1 MASELQPD
9 VGEVL
14 QEEPY
19 QMPVTGEVSVCGPV
33 RTQELP
39 RKGAATRTR
48 TVDDTTYVRVL
59 EADKRRGKAVLM
71 SMDAEMYVSFSDANM
86 QAPSSAA
93 AVWPKAVPLEVTAAV
108 DIYVMCA
115 ESGKTTRVGI
125 LSELWAE
132 G

>member
-1 MASELQPD
+1 VASDLQPD

-39 RKGAATRTR
+39 RKHGATKTR
-48 TVDDTTYVRVL
+48 TVTDTQYVQL
-59 EADKRRGKAVLM
+59 LDSDPRRGFILVM
-71 SMDAEMYVSFSDANM
+71 SMDAELYYGFTEASM
-86 QAPSSAA
+86 QATNAMS
-93 AVWPKAVPLEVTAAV
+93 VWPKGVPLTLPLATELWVQ
-108 DIYVMCA
+108 CA
-115 ESGKTTRVGI
+115 EATKTTRVSVTTG
-125 LSELWAE
+125 LWAA

>member
-19 QMPVTGEVSVCGPV
+19 NMPVTGEVSVCGPV

-39 RKGAATRTR
+39 RKAGATKTR
-48 TVDDTTYVRVL
+48 TVGDTQYVCL
-59 EADKRRGKAVLM
+59 LDNDYRRGFMTVM
-71 SMDAEMYVSFSDANM
+71 SMDAEMYFGFTEASM
-86 QAPSSAA
+86 QASTAMS
-93 AVWPKAVPLEVTAAV
+93 VWPKAVPLTLPISSELWVQ
-108 DIYVMCA
+108 CA
-115 ESGKTTRVGI
+115 ESGKTTRVSVTTG
-125 LSELWAE
+125 LWAA

>member
-1 MASELQPD
+1 VSELQPD

-39 RKGAATRTR
+39 RKSGATKTR
-48 TVDDTTYVRVL
+48 TVTDTAYVQL
-59 EADKRRGKAVLM
+59 LDSDPRRGFMTVM
-71 SMDAEMYVSFSDANM
+71 SMDREIYFGFSEAAM
-86 QAPSSAA
+86 QATTAMS
-93 AVWPKAVPLEVTAAV
+93 VWPKAVPLVLPVAAELWV
-108 DIYVMCA
+108 QCA
-115 ESGKTTRVGI
+115 ESGQTTRVSVTTG
-125 LSELWAE
+125 LWAA